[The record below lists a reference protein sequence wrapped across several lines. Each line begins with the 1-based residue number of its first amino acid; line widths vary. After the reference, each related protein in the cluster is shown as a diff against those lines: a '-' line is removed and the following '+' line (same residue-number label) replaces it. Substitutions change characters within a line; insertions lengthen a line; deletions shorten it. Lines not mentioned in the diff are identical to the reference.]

1 MSKRHRQSNSHLD
14 ITCVDVIK
22 IVKGPSEFPFES
34 FINAWSLPR
43 SCALMIFVAALT
55 SVLCGRAATARAAL
69 SARAPFNAVHT
80 SVPRSFDAVLGAPNA
95 VENDLNLRSEL
106 ACSFFLSFRGRVSPA
121 RPFQPF
127 DVAQEE
133 VAGWITPSV
142 LVGAQF
148 YVKK

>member
-1 MSKRHRQSNSHLD
+1 MSKRHKQSNSHLD
-14 ITCVDVIK
+14 ITCVVVIK

-69 SARAPFNAVHT
+69 SARAPFRVNAVHT
-80 SVPRSFDAVLGAPNA
+80 SAPRSFDAVLGLGAPNA

-106 ACSFFLSFRGRVSPA
+106 ACSLSLFFRGRVSPEL
-121 RPFQPF
+121 R
-127 DVAQEE
+127 
-133 VAGWITPSV
+133 GHSSH
-142 LVGAQF
+142 LMLR
-148 YVKK
+148 KKKLQDGSPHRF